1 MGNIS
6 NANCVFHNS
15 IKFSMGKEFLF
26 FFEQPL
32 VILQDRQIGLSQKQ
46 KQQKQQQLR
55 GDGCKTERAPEV
67 FSLVWFGLVWFGFW
81 AVGRHCVC
89 REEASFSTLKSLFRI
104 FPLDPSI
111 YNLLFLYDIAQ
122 PLQLNTILLFVIH
135 TYRV

>member
-1 MGNIS
+1 M
-6 NANCVFHNS
+6 HN
-15 IKFSMGKEFLF
+15 GKYFQCKLYNSVNLAWARSLFL

-32 VILQDRQIGLSQKQ
+32 VILQDRQIGLPQKQ
-46 KQQKQQQLR
+46 KQQKQQKLR
-55 GDGCKTERAPEV
+55 GEGCKTERAPE
-67 FSLVWFGLVWFGFW
+67 FFPLVWFGFW

-104 FPLDPSI
+104 FPLDPSL